1 MFRIKGLPQ
10 GKRMTDK
17 EAPKQNQTV
26 DVPLSNS
33 LDENIIFFSSLY
45 KDSSD
50 VVLHS
55 FSIENKKAA
64 VIYIEG

>member
-1 MFRIKGLPQ
+1 
-10 GKRMTDK
+10 MTDK